1 MNSVRSASTSEVAT
15 ALGLRPA
22 TVQMYAR
29 NGRISFDTTPGG
41 HRRFSI
47 DEVRVALD
55 TRQSAATAPPGRSR
69 GSRGWLAD
77 ALEIE
82 AWADRMHARYELP
95 ELVRLLVAGSVRDLR
110 TVEFR
115 AGEGTGTSGWD
126 GTVDAARGNAWV
138 PEGKSGWE
146 MGISE
151 DILAKADKDY
161 ATRTK
166 DPLGLGKSDTVFIFV
181 TPRRW
186 DGRDSWV
193 TAKKA
198 EKIWKDVRAYD
209 ADSLE
214 QWLDEAPAAHA
225 RITRMLGRDPEGAAD
240 LQLAWND
247 WAGRT
252 IPPLPVGLATAGRDG
267 VVKEVLAWLHGE
279 PSAISVSADSA
290 EEAFAFIAACL
301 LELPEENAPP
311 CWPEHS
317 SCGHLRHGMRSLPA
331 PARAAAW
338 SSFPSSPDQSRQRRR
353 MPGTGWPFPSGAI
366 PSPSAR

>member
-1 MNSVRSASTSEVAT
+1 
-15 ALGLRPA
+15 
-22 TVQMYAR
+22 
-29 NGRISFDTTPGG
+29 
-41 HRRFSI
+41 
-47 DEVRVALD
+47 
-55 TRQSAATAPPGRSR
+55 
-69 GSRGWLAD
+69 
-77 ALEIE
+77 
-82 AWADRMHARYELP
+82 MHARYELP
-95 ELVRLLVAGSVRDLR
+95 ELVRLLVTGSVRDLR

-138 PEGKSGWE
+138 PEGQSGWE

-166 DPLGLGKSDTVFIFV
+166 APLGLDRSNTVFIFV

-198 EKIWKDVRAYD
+198 ENIWKDVRAYD

-240 LQLAWND
+240 LQSAWNE

-279 PSAISVSADSA
+279 PSAVSVSADSA
-290 EEAFAFIAACL
+290 EESFAFIAACL
-301 LELPEENAPP
+301 LELPEEERTALLARTLVVRT
-311 CWPEHS
+311 PEAWDEV
-317 SCGHLRHGMRSLPA
+317 L
-331 PARAAAW
+331 ARAGASSSLVLIPAFPNRAGRGDGCRAPGGHSRRAQFRHRRPGDHASTAGHRAGPRGACHRRDCRAGRGQARACCAAQHA
-338 SSFPSSPDQSRQRRR
+338 D
-353 MPGTGWPFPSGAI
+353 AA
-366 PSPSAR
+366 PSARCRRWRATPVGAAHERRLPRARRPGGRVARGERS